1 MRGPDT
7 PRAPR
12 GELCLAAGLC
22 IIPTTCFLFFF
33 PPEMPRQNQD
43 RWQSQ
48 WCLFLFSSSFFKQ
61 PFYRERGK
69 KKEQFPRSL
78 WLHGDA
84 PARLRLPL
92 GFVLLTL
99 VGSARGAWLPALS
112 PPLPPAVPGRGPR
125 LGDVWGEEGS
135 GVLAVQRGS
144 FIPVPAPGL
153 PPRPAASSVPPA
165 SPSCCSGS
173 RRI

>member
-1 MRGPDT
+1 MAPTPLELLVGSSAWQRGFASSP
-7 PRAPR
+7 PP
-12 GELCLAAGLC
+12 
-22 IIPTTCFLFFF
+22 LFYSFFPLKCPARIRIGGRVSGVYSFF
-33 PPEMPRQNQD
+33 PP
-43 RWQSQ
+43 
-48 WCLFLFSSSFFKQ
+48 LFLSS
-61 PFYRERGK
+61 PFTGKGEK

-135 GVLAVQRGS
+135 GVPAVQRGS

-153 PPRPAASSVPPA
+153 LPRPAASSVPPA